1 MKRGVFT
8 RLMVAVL
15 IGLLSAPAWAADTT
29 VPVTRVIL
37 YKHGVGYFERQGKL
51 DGTSDVTLEFKA
63 AEMSDVLK
71 SMTLLTPGGSV
82 ESVSYEAAE
91 PLDKQ
96 LREYS
101 FSLPA
106 GASLGQVL
114 DQFKGARLVIKPISG
129 SELAGTIL
137 GVHRAEV
144 EKNEVETIALL
155 LDNGELRTLGL
166 RDAASMKLDDPRLQR
181 QLESYLQLLRSSH
194 RRDLRLLR
202 IHPGGA
208 RQLTIGYLVQ
218 APVWKTSYR
227 LVLDNNKPR
236 EALLQGWAI
245 VDNTSAE
252 DWKGVKLA
260 LVSGLPV
267 SFTQNLYEAHY
278 VNRPNVPL
286 PSEMAAAPVAHEGG
300 VVGGMVGG
308 VAGDVTTRSG
318 LQTFRAAPAPPAA
331 AAPKE
336 MRMDAAAQQYPLQG
350 RETYLLS
357 SRLSAAT
364 ADAIRANVQTST
376 QELGELFEYR
386 IDQPVDILHNQSAM
400 IPFVQAPVKVERV
413 LFYSPG
419 TAADHPY
426 DAVLLENTS
435 GKTLDGGSITV
446 ISEGEYAGEAL
457 VETMKPGDS
466 RPVSFA
472 VDLGTRITTA
482 LDSAN
487 TYVSSVKIRR
497 GTVFTTSRNVMTTT
511 YTIRNTGGQARKLVV
526 EHPVRQGWKLVSEPK
541 PAETTAQHY
550 RFRVDT
556 PAKETAKFLV
566 KEEYEISSSML
577 LTNFTPELMA
587 DYVRNK
593 VLSAAAEK
601 QLQQMFAL
609 KEQIA
614 EVQGEVQASQQDINE
629 LFKDQQRLRDN
640 IANLRGVPG
649 QQDQVNAYATKLTG
663 QEKQLEAKNAA
674 LAASRAKQRQLQ
686 QQLDRLMN
694 ALTIE

>member
-1 MKRGVFT
+1 
-8 RLMVAVL
+8 
-15 IGLLSAPAWAADTT
+15 
-29 VPVTRVIL
+29 
-37 YKHGVGYFERQGKL
+37 
-51 DGTSDVTLEFKA
+51 
-63 AEMSDVLK
+63 
-71 SMTLLTPGGSV
+71 
-82 ESVSYEAAE
+82 
-91 PLDKQ
+91 
-96 LREYS
+96 
-101 FSLPA
+101 
-106 GASLGQVL
+106 
-114 DQFKGARLVIKPISG
+114 
-129 SELAGTIL
+129 
-137 GVHRAEV
+137 
-144 EKNEVETIALL
+144 
-155 LDNGELRTLGL
+155 
-166 RDAASMKLDDPRLQR
+166 
-181 QLESYLQLLRSSH
+181 
-194 RRDLRLLR
+194 
-202 IHPGGA
+202 
-208 RQLTIGYLVQ
+208 
-218 APVWKTSYR
+218 
-227 LVLDNNKPR
+227 
-236 EALLQGWAI
+236 
-245 VDNTSAE
+245 
-252 DWKGVKLA
+252 
-260 LVSGLPV
+260 
-267 SFTQNLYEAHY
+267 
-278 VNRPNVPL
+278 
-286 PSEMAAAPVAHEGG
+286 
-300 VVGGMVGG
+300 
-308 VAGDVTTRSG
+308 
-318 LQTFRAAPAPPAA
+318 
-331 AAPKE
+331 
-336 MRMDAAAQQYPLQG
+336 
-350 RETYLLS
+350 
-357 SRLSAAT
+357 
-364 ADAIRANVQTST
+364 
-376 QELGELFEYR
+376 
-386 IDQPVDILHNQSAM
+386 
-400 IPFVQAPVKVERV
+400 
-413 LFYSPG
+413 
-419 TAADHPY
+419 
-426 DAVLLENTS
+426 
-435 GKTLDGGSITV
+435 V

-609 KEQIA
+609 KDQIA